1 MHSPL
6 IHPESEGDVDFSM
19 SNCDSSSLS
28 GILTAASSTRQERMR
43 QRSLSVVL
51 LRYSLRAKRL
61 DGTCHDS
68 YNLKQETEIINGIQS
83 LYFPDPIMK

>member
-1 MHSPL
+1 MRRTRSEPSCKT
-6 IHPESEGDVDFSM
+6 HPRSDRSGDAA
-19 SNCDSSSLS
+19 
-28 GILTAASSTRQERMR
+28 ILNGELPTST
-43 QRSLSVVL
+43 
-51 LRYSLRAKRL
+51 KRL